1 MGKLLK
7 RVKICVEYSKE
18 FDSKF
23 ANEYISQ

>member
-18 FDSKF
+18 FGSKF